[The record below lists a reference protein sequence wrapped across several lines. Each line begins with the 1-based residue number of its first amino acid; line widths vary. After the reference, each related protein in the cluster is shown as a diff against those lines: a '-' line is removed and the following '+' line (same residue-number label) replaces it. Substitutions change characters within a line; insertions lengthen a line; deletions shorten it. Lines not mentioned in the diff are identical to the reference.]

1 MLKRRRPPTIAAAL
15 FGALAIAVAALAQP
29 LTHLADPANAPVSRW
44 DSESA
49 SLDAELRARLVA
61 PDPSN
66 APANFVAAA
75 FETTDRAAKVRYLVA
90 ARVASPQEKLY
101 LAALGLAC
109 AVPVHPQP
117 EGCASVDRL
126 ADWARRDDSNGLP
139 TLLLA
144 DRARQRGEREAMVA
158 YLEQAAATRTFDDYG
173 DRAGVVLW
181 DYVFAAPV
189 AAAPEVKAR
198 WVTGRTY
205 AAMAGSDWTFALRNT
220 CIAAIARTDAWSAAC
235 ARVGEAMGAR
245 AATLYAR
252 RLGDAAL
259 ERNGSAEQK
268 RAAAERLAATN
279 ALVARCSAARLAIE
293 QDLDSTDPLVRKK
306 AVDAGHRWIDALAQV
321 GETGTCERLRD
332 ALPPG

>member
-66 APANFVAAA
+66 APANF
-75 FETTDRAAKVRYLVA
+75 VA